1 MITGV
6 VLARNEARHIAACL
20 ASLRPHV
27 GELFLIDMESS
38 DETVALAKPY
48 VDKIIPAKK
57 TPNFDAA
64 RNLAIPEARF
74 EWLWYLDADERVS
87 QATAQHVQELIQKH
101 GHELAAIWIPFKT
114 HFCQK
119 WIEHCGWWPG
129 YTMPRVLKRGRFKF
143 SERLHGGVDVQ
154 GQHYYLP
161 PDPNLGIE
169 HYSYDSIEHYLEKF
183 NRYTSTE
190 AQQFKQAGE
199 ALDWETGL
207 REMVRDWQHYYED
220 GQAAQDGIHGWI
232 LSWLGGQYRWFARA
246 KLLDSASPEA
256 IAQVA
261 VPATLDAALEV
272 MQDEL
277 AKRRVANP
285 QLPLG
290 VVFHSPLWDPSGYA
304 EDGRTLLRA
313 LAAGNRQVAA
323 KSIPWSHDVCPMPVM
338 EQSLYRALENAKRP
352 SHSIAITNCI
362 ATLVG
367 PDSGAAYNILRTTQE
382 TDRIPADWLPRLAAF
397 DEIWVLSQHNARAFR
412 QSGVAPEKLRIV
424 NPACDTDIFRPEG
437 KIRPRPVGLED
448 RLIFLS
454 ILDWQLRK
462 GWDALVKGFV
472 ETFKLEDGAALLF
485 KITRQ
490 HGHSIDLVK
499 TQINDVLAEIGT
511 SLDERSDIVLLEE
524 FCDSR
529 ALASLY
535 RSCDAFVLASRG
547 EGWGRPYM
555 EAMACGLPT
564 IGTRGSGN
572 DDFMH
577 EGNSYLV
584 DVEQVPVNEEAIREI
599 SVFAGHYWNEPD
611 LGSLKFQ
618 MRRVFELR
626 EHSREI
632 GRVAAGEIAK
642 SFSLEAL
649 ERSVTAMLDEV
660 ENCMVP
666 SMLEQPSTET
676 LSIELEG
683 EFFAGHSFSNINESL
698 ALGWAEDAQIALSC
712 TRRVMQPPQDR
723 ITPAAGKLKPYLHR
737 PFSGEPN
744 ILIRHA
750 FPPNW
755 NPPAGANTKW
765 VHIQPWEFGALPV
778 DWIAPLKYQ
787 VDEIWAPSEYV
798 KQVYVR
804 SGIPAEKI
812 ITIPW
817 GIDEQVYHPQAP
829 PLHLPTTKSLKLLFV
844 GGAIPRKGFDILLE
858 AYRQEFS
865 RDEDICLVVKDLG
878 TQSFYRYGHCRDALQ
893 AALED
898 PQSPEIVYLDA
909 DFSNGLRA
917 SLYTACD
924 VLVAP
929 YRGEGFGLP
938 VLEAMACG
946 LVPVVPRGGATDDF
960 TRQEF
965 TEYLTAQLVATHHD
979 WRLVGQATE
988 LSIDVAHLRQVLRR
1002 LYDNRAQIPERG
1014 QLAANFAQE
1023 NYSWRKN
1030 ILPVMTDRLRRL
1042 RDEPSPPIR
1051 SRPMP
1056 VFLGARAVVPHPLPI
1071 TACFV
1076 THDNEDQLADSLAR
1090 IAPFVQ
1096 EIVIADLQS
1105 QDASIAIAHEYRARV
1120 FSVSWEESFSSAPN
1134 IALQQAGADWILSL
1148 DLGEYFADADW
1159 KRLAALL
1166 ENLPPRI
1173 QGVLFDEPTLEPIPA
1188 SEIRL
1193 FRNDSRLRL
1202 EYRGAPSIRPS
1213 IRRSEGGVVHINLRI
1228 QRDMRVRWSAEAIAT
1243 QTRLL
1248 QLDLCE
1254 RGGDPHLLIALGQLR
1269 FKGGDYFHAE
1279 CYLRDALNGLTR
1291 LDERYESLV
1300 RALIECY
1307 QFMDDPY
1314 RAAEMKELLGGTQQ
1328 NQLTEAFA

>member
-6 VLARNEARHIAACL
+6 VLARNEARHIVACL
-20 ASLRPHV
+20 QSLRPHV

-48 VDKIIPAKK
+48 VDKVIPAKK

-64 RNLAIPEARF
+64 RNLAIAEAKC

-87 QATAQHVQELIQKH
+87 QATAQFVKELLQKH
-101 GHELAAIWIPFKT
+101 GQDMAAIWIPFKT
-114 HFCQK
+114 HFCKK

-143 SERLHGGVDVQ
+143 PERLHGGVDVE

-161 PDPNLGIE
+161 PDPHLGIE
-169 HYSYDSIEHYLEKF
+169 HFSYDSMEHYLEKF

-190 AQQFKQAGE
+190 AQQFKQAG
-199 ALDWETGL
+199 ASLDWETGL
-207 REMVRDWQHYYED
+207 REMVRDWHHYYEN
-220 GQAAQDGIHGWI
+220 GQGAKDGIHGWV
-232 LSWLGGQYRWFARA
+232 LSWLAGQYRWFSRA
-246 KLLDSASPEA
+246 KLLDLASPEE
-256 IAQVA
+256 IAKVS
-261 VPATLDAALEV
+261 VPATLDAAIEV

-277 AKRRVANP
+277 SRRRIANP

-313 LAAGNRQVAA
+313 LAAGNRQIAA
-323 KSIPWSHDVCPMPVM
+323 KSIPWSHEVCPLPAI
-338 EQSLYRALENAKRP
+338 ERSLYRALENAKRP

-367 PDSGAAYNILRTTQE
+367 PDPCAAYNILRTTQE

-397 DEIWVLSQHNARAFR
+397 DEIWVLSQHNARASR
-412 QSGVAPEKLRIV
+412 QSGVAPEKLRVI
-424 NPACDTDIFRPEG
+424 NPACDIEVFRPEG
-437 KIRPRPVGLED
+437 ELRPRPAELENKF
-448 RLIFLS
+448 IFLS

-462 GWDALVKGFV
+462 GWDVLAKGYV
-472 ETFKLEDGAALLF
+472 EAFKVEEGAALLL

-490 HGHSIDLVK
+490 HGHSMESVK
-499 TQINDVLAEIGT
+499 GQLNRVLAEVGT
-511 SLDERSDIVLLEE
+511 SLDERQDIVLLEE

-529 ALASLY
+529 ALAALY

-564 IGTRGSGN
+564 IGTRGSGS

-577 EGNSYLV
+577 EGNSFLV
-584 DVEQVPVNEEAIREI
+584 HVERLQVNDEAKREI
-599 SVFAGHYWNEPD
+599 PVFAGHYWNEPD
-611 LGSLKFQ
+611 LDSLKFQ
-618 MRRVFELR
+618 MRRVFENR
-626 EHSREI
+626 EHAREI
-632 GRVAAGEIAK
+632 GRVAATEISK
-642 SFSLEAL
+642 TLSLVAL
-649 ERSVTAMLDEV
+649 GRRVTAALDEV
-660 ENCMVP
+660 EKCLVP
-666 SMLEQPSTET
+666 STLMQPSAEA

-698 ALGWAEDAQIALSC
+698 ALAWAEDPEVALSC
-712 TRRVMQPPQDR
+712 TRRIMQPPQNR
-723 ITPAAGKLKPYLHR
+723 ITPSSAKLKSYLHR
-737 PFSGEPN
+737 PTSGEPN
-744 ILIRHA
+744 VLIRHA

-755 NPPAGANTKW
+755 NPPAGSNTKW

-778 DWIAPLKYQ
+778 DWITPLKYQ

-812 ITIPW
+812 IVIPW
-817 GIDEQVYHPQAP
+817 GIDEQVYNPQAP
-829 PLHLPTTKSLKLLFV
+829 PLHLTTTKSLKLLFV
-844 GGAIPRKGFDILLE
+844 GGTIPRKGFDILLE
-858 AYRQEFS
+858 AYRQEFT
-865 RDEDICLVVKDLG
+865 RDDDVSLVVKDLG
-878 TQSFYRYGHCRDALQ
+878 TLSFYRYGHCRDALQ
-893 AALED
+893 AALAD
-898 PQSPEIVYLDA
+898 PQSPEIVYLNA
-909 DFSNGLRA
+909 DFSDGLRA

-960 TRQEF
+960 TREEF
-965 TEYLTAQLVATHHD
+965 TEYLDAKLVATHHD

-988 LSIDVAHLRQVLRR
+988 LAIDVAHLRQVLRR
-1002 LYDNRAQIPERG
+1002 LYENRDRIPARG
-1014 QLAANFAQE
+1014 KLASDFAHE
-1023 NYSWRKN
+1023 NYSWLKN
-1030 ILPVMTDRLRRL
+1030 ILPLMTDRLRRL
-1042 RDEPSPPIR
+1042 SGEPSPPIR
-1051 SRPMP
+1051 SIPLP
-1056 VFLGARAVVPHPLPI
+1056 VHLGARAVVPHPLPI

-1076 THDNEDQLADSLAR
+1076 TYNHADRLADSLAR

-1096 EIVIADLQS
+1096 EIVVADFQS
-1105 QDASIAIAHEYRARV
+1105 QDASVAIAHEYGARV
-1120 FSVSWEESFSSAPN
+1120 FSVPWQESFSIAPN

-1148 DLGEYFADADW
+1148 DLGEYLADADW
-1159 KRLAALL
+1159 KQLATLL
-1166 ENLPPRI
+1166 ENLPHRI
-1173 QGVLFDEPTLEPIPA
+1173 QGVLFDGPTREPIPA
-1188 SEIRL
+1188 SEMRL
-1193 FRNDSRLRL
+1193 FRNDSRLQL
-1202 EYRGAPSIRPS
+1202 DYRGAPSVRPS
-1213 IRRSEGGVVHINLRI
+1213 IQRIEGGVIHSNLRI
-1228 QRDMRVRWSAEAIAT
+1228 QRDVRIPPSAEAIAT
-1243 QTRLL
+1243 QIRLL

-1254 RGGDPHLLIALGQLR
+1254 RRGDPHVLLALGQLR
-1269 FKGGDYFHAE
+1269 FKSGDYFHAE
-1279 CYLRDALNGLTR
+1279 CYLRDALSSLASR
-1291 LDERYESLV
+1291 DERYEPLV

-1314 RAAEMKELLGGTQQ
+1314 RAAEMNALLGGTPQ
-1328 NQLTEAFA
+1328 NQLTEALA